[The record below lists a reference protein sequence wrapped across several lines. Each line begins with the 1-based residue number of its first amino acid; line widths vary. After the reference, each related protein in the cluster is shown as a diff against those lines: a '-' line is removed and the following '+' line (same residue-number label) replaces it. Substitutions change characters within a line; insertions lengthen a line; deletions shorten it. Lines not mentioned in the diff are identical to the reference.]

1 MAEEILVLMADL
13 DEESQRIMGGWYGKL
28 HEKGFTGVQ
37 TPNLPFHITLAC
49 FALNKEQ
56 EVVEE
61 MEELA
66 KRFPAISVHM
76 SHMGLFAGGKV
87 LFAAPDMNPS
97 ELLSLRQAVKTEK
110 QESFPWTPHS
120 TILIDDA
127 EKIQKALPV
136 LVEDFKPFMGKI
148 TRLHLCAFWP
158 TREVAAVYLNGSE
171 D

>member
-13 DEESQRIMGGWYGKL
+13 DEESQRKMGGWYGKL

-49 FALNKEQ
+49 FALDKEQ

-66 KRFPAISVHM
+66 KRFPAIPVHM

-87 LFAAPDMNPS
+87 LFGGPERNAGLDSLHDAFEKETDPD
-97 ELLSLRQAVKTEK
+97 R
-110 QESFPWTPHS
+110 PWTPHV
-120 TILIDDA
+120 TILIDEPDVICRA
-127 EKIQKALPV
+127 VPPLMKS
-136 LVEDFKPFMGKI
+136 FRPFTGRI

-158 TREVAAVYLNGSE
+158 AREILSVSLGKNR
-171 D
+171 

>member
-49 FALNKEQ
+49 FALDKEQ

-66 KRFPAISVHM
+66 KRFPAIPVHM

-87 LFAAPDMNPS
+87 
-97 ELLSLRQAVKTEK
+97 RCTGY
-110 QESFPWTPHS
+110 ESFRTPKLAS
-120 TILIDDA
+120 GGQNREAGELSMDS
-127 EKIQKALPV
+127 
-136 LVEDFKPFMGKI
+136 
-148 TRLHLCAFWP
+148 AFNDSD
-158 TREVAAVYLNGSE
+158 R
-171 D
+171 

>member
-37 TPNLPFHITLAC
+37 TPNLPFHITLAS
-49 FALNKEQ
+49 FALDKEQ
-56 EVVEE
+56 EVVKE

-66 KRFPAISVHM
+66 KRFSEIPVHL
-76 SHMGLFAGGKV
+76 SHIGMFAGGKV
-87 LFAAPDMNPS
+87 LFAGPDMNPA
-97 ELLSLRQAVKTEK
+97 ELLNLRKAIKTEK
-110 QESFPWTPHS
+110 QERFSWTPHS

-127 EKIQKALPV
+127 DKIQKALPF
-136 LVEDFKPFMGKI
+136 LIEDFQPFMGKI

-158 TREVAAVYLNGSE
+158 TREVAAVYLNNSQ
-171 D
+171 